1 MSKEPILKVKDL
13 GISFSQYT
21 NGLVRGDLN
30 VIRNLDIELYEGEIL
45 AVVGSSGSGKS
56 LLAHAILGILPDN
69 ACTQGDIIYKGE
81 ILDEKR
87 KEKLRGDEIVLIPQ
101 SVNYL
106 DPLKKVG
113 KQIKI
118 SIKDK
123 DKKTQ
128 DEIVDN
134 LFKKYNLDKK
144 VKNYY
149 PFQLSGG
156 MARKVLLSTA
166 LASDSKVIIADEPT
180 PGLDE
185 ESLNEVLKDF
195 RDIADSGR
203 AILMITHDIMA
214 ALKIADKVAIFY
226 AGSTL
231 EIANTS
237 DFKQKEVELRHPY
250 TKALYKAL
258 PNHDFVPIDDKTQP
272 LPNELPKGCVF
283 SDRCPLKDKNCENQ
297 VPKIREIR
305 NGKVRCIHAN

>member
-134 LFKKYNLDKK
+134 LFKKYNLNKK

-226 AGSTL
+226 SGSTL

-272 LPNELPKGCVF
+272 LPNGLPKGCVF

-305 NGKVRCIHAN
+305 NGKVRCIHAT

>member
-149 PFQLSGG
+149 PFQLSCG

-305 NGKVRCIHAN
+305 NGKVRCIHAT

>member
-272 LPNELPKGCVF
+272 LPNEVPKGCVF

-297 VPKIREIR
+297 VPKIIEIR
-305 NGKVRCIHAN
+305 NGKVRCIHAT

>member
-21 NGLVRGDLN
+21 NGLVRRDLN

-283 SDRCPLKDKNCENQ
+283 SDRYPLKDKNCENQ

-305 NGKVRCIHAN
+305 NGKVRCIYAT

>member
-45 AVVGSSGSGKS
+45 AVVWSSGSGKS

-305 NGKVRCIHAN
+305 NGKVRCIHAT

>member
-226 AGSTL
+226 ACSTL

-305 NGKVRCIHAN
+305 NGKVRCIHAT

>member
-21 NGLVRGDLN
+21 NGLVRRNLN

-226 AGSTL
+226 AGSTV

-305 NGKVRCIHAN
+305 NGKVRCIHAT

>member
-1 MSKEPILKVKDL
+1 MSKEAILKVKDL

-305 NGKVRCIHAN
+305 NGKVRCIHAT

>member
-21 NGLVRGDLN
+21 NGLVRRDLN
-30 VIRNLDIELYEGEIL
+30 VIRNLDIELYDGEIL

-305 NGKVRCIHAN
+305 NGKVRCIHAT

>member
-134 LFKKYNLDKK
+134 LFKKYNLEKK

-305 NGKVRCIHAN
+305 NGKVRCIHAT

>member
-305 NGKVRCIHAN
+305 NGKVRCILAT

>member
-1 MSKEPILKVKDL
+1 MKDAILKVKDL

-21 NGLVRGDLN
+21 KGLVRSDLN
-30 VIRNLDIELYEGEIL
+30 VIKNLDIELNEGEIL

-69 ACTQGDIIYKGE
+69 ASVEGTITYKGE
-81 ILDEKR
+81 ELTR
-87 KEKLRGDEIVLIPQ
+87 KKQEKLRGDEIVLIPQ

-106 DPLKKVG
+106 DPLKRVG
-113 KQIKI
+113 NQIKI
-118 SIKDK
+118 SIKNK
-123 DKKTQ
+123 DKKAKDQ
-128 DEIVDN
+128 IVDR
-134 LFKKYNLDKK
+134 LFEKYNLDKK

-156 MARKVLLSTA
+156 MARKVLLCTA

-185 ESLNEVLKDF
+185 ASLNEVLKDF
-195 RDIADSGR
+195 REIADSGC
-203 AILMITHDIMA
+203 AVLMITHDITA

-231 EIANTS
+231 EVANKS
-237 DFKQKEVELRHPY
+237 DFKNNGKNLRHPY
-250 TKALYKAL
+250 TKALYNAL
-258 PNHDFVPIDDKTQP
+258 PNNDFSAMDDKTQP

-283 SDRCPLKDKNCENQ
+283 SDRCKLKTKECEEK
-297 VPKIREIR
+297 VPENREIR
-305 NGKVRCIHAN
+305 NGKVRCIHAT

>member
-69 ACTQGDIIYKGE
+69 ACTQGDMIYKGE

-134 LFKKYNLDKK
+134 LFKKYNLEKK

-226 AGSTL
+226 SGSTL

-305 NGKVRCIHAN
+305 NGKVRCIHAT

>member
-237 DFKQKEVELRHPY
+237 DFKQKEVELRHPF

-305 NGKVRCIHAN
+305 NGKVRCIHAT